1 MPKRLAVCFDG
12 TWNTPDQKDRGR
24 VRPTNVAKTAL
35 AIARRGRDR
44 REQVVFYDPGVG
56 TGWGKLDR
64 LLGGAFGLGLNE
76 NIRQGYRF
84 LVQHYRPGD
93 QIFLFGFSRGAY
105 TARSCAGLIRN
116 SGLLRR
122 DDLDKLDQAFRL
134 YRSRR
139 PDAHPRAREAR
150 LFRRSFSHEPELHF
164 IGVWDTVGALGI
176 PLSGV
181 RWINRLLG
189 LQFHDTQ
196 LSSHVR
202 HAHHAVAI
210 DERRGPFVPT
220 LWTRPAPVRGQK
232 MEQVWFAGV
241 HSNIGGGYADSGLS
255 DIAFEWMR
263 ARAEAAGLT
272 YSRAALRGLAI
283 RPRWDGV
290 LRDSRR
296 GLYRLLPGRDRPI
309 GRAAGGN
316 ESVAAEARLRYRR
329 DRRYRPPELV
339 RYLEH
344 PPRGHRRP
352 RAGGAGRG

>member
-1 MPKRLAVCFDG
+1 MPKRLVVCFDG
-12 TWNTPDQKDRGR
+12 TWNTPDQKDRGQ

-35 AIARRGRDR
+35 AVAARGRDR
-44 REQVVFYDPGVG
+44 REQLVFYDPGVG

-64 LLGGAFGLGLNE
+64 LLGGAFGAGLNE

-84 LVQHYRPGD
+84 LAQYYAPGD

-122 DDLDKLDQAFRL
+122 DYLDKLDEAFRL
-134 YRSRR
+134 YRSRK

-150 LFRRSFSHEPELHF
+150 LFRRSFSHEPDIHF

-176 PLSGV
+176 PLAGL
-181 RWINRLLG
+181 RRLNRLFR

-202 HAHHAVAI
+202 HAYHAVAI
-210 DERRGPFVPT
+210 DERRPPFLPT
-220 LWTRPAPVRGQK
+220 LWTRPRPVPGQQ
-232 MEQVWFAGV
+232 MEQRWFAGV
-241 HSNIGGGYADSGLS
+241 HSNIGGGYADTGLS

-263 ARAEAAGLT
+263 ERAQVAGLT
-272 YSRAALRGLAI
+272 YARAVLRDLAI
-283 RPRWDGV
+283 RPRWDGE

-296 GLYRLLPGRDRPI
+296 GIYRLLPPRHRPI
-309 GRAAGGN
+309 GGARGGK
-316 ESVAAEARLRYRR
+316 ETVAPQALKRYRQ
-329 DRRYRPPELV
+329 DAVYRPPELV
-339 RYLEH
+339 RYLD
-344 PPRGHRRP
+344 
-352 RAGGAGRG
+352 GRGRVGRR